1 LRMAFLSQQNPC
13 PCPCPCHQCFGP
25 PSHENGFGPPY
36 VGPANPCPCHQC
48 FPVNVWICE
57 LWGDKVMSTW
67 KRDRERLLTD
77 ETSAAVWNLR
87 ETNAALDLE
96 QWWQSGWQQQ

>member
-1 LRMAFLSQQNPC
+1 MAAENTFVQPAILKFDGYYDHGSMLMKNFLRSKRVMEFCLRMAFLSQQN

-48 FPVNVWICE
+48 FPVNV
-57 LWGDKVMSTW
+57 
-67 KRDRERLLTD
+67 
-77 ETSAAVWNLR
+77 
-87 ETNAALDLE
+87 
-96 QWWQSGWQQQ
+96 

>member
-25 PSHENGFGPPY
+25 PSHENGFGPPS

-48 FPVNVWICE
+48 FPVNV
-57 LWGDKVMSTW
+57 
-67 KRDRERLLTD
+67 
-77 ETSAAVWNLR
+77 
-87 ETNAALDLE
+87 
-96 QWWQSGWQQQ
+96 